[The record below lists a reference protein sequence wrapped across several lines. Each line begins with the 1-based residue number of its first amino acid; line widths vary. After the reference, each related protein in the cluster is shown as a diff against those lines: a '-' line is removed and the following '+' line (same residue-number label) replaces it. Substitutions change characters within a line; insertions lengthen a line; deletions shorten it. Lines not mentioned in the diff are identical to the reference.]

1 MKVRKECKKKIKRVP
16 EYLEDTK
23 MCFKEYNPLLCY
35 RSILLSLILTSRY
48 LEYQLLQELLGYQK
62 INALL
67 TRAIAFSFKNI
78 IVSQVRSVGTEQNRS
93 LKESCLPN
101 LCTFNTFDYKNSIKL
116 RFVTHID
123 QFNLLG
129 RLPVTFNYM
138 SI

>member
-78 IVSQVRSVGTEQNRS
+78 IVS
-93 LKESCLPN
+93 
-101 LCTFNTFDYKNSIKL
+101 
-116 RFVTHID
+116 
-123 QFNLLG
+123 
-129 RLPVTFNYM
+129 
-138 SI
+138 